1 MDRGPGGQVSRPW
14 GANVLG
20 PKERLIKIQHQDT
33 ASEIGI
39 RLHSKIRTGTDA
51 ETST

>member
-1 MDRGPGGQVSRPW
+1 MDRGPGGAGVQAL

-39 RLHSKIRTGTDA
+39 KLHSKIRTGTDA